1 MTLKKSA
8 LVYIKLFEII
18 VSTRSKFRKVLK
30 SHTSTVRYISLNQIR
45 FMKNC
50 E

>member
-1 MTLKKSA
+1 MTLKKYA
-8 LVYIKLFEII
+8 LLYIKLFEII
-18 VSTRSKFRKVLK
+18 VYTRSKFRKVLK